1 VGPTEKSSGWKR
13 LDPVRRLLWG
23 KPSAVVIRGDLI
35 IFEVDGN
42 KGSLPLAEYQSSHCD
57 ETFLGLFGT
66 DLILVG
72 QGDERFTIPG
82 LKKKDAAFLKD
93 KLGIASRELAI
104 RRARVFLEER
114 EDEIQGAWDSLQ
126 QDHYI
131 SKKELFAWLGKY
143 SEIKGLAYIP
153 VTAITSEAALSCRVV
168 FLDAD
173 AWRKSR
179 NDSWVVNE
187 IKEQEAFLDSVT
199 GKTLTPSQKEAVVS
213 HDNAVLVV
221 AGAGTGKTTTVITKV
236 AYLLQKGICR
246 PEDILLLSFS
256 KSAAKE
262 LRERIASV
270 TDAKIEART
279 FHSLGLEIIK
289 ESRGKP
295 AVSGK
300 ASDIGSTLNQ
310 ILTKIMAEG
319 SEATRLL
326 IRYLAYAFY
335 PEKKEHEFTDWKSQ
349 LSWASRNDITTLNGE
364 KVKSNQEAQIANWFL
379 LNGINYEYETA
390 YKGVK
395 TGTKEKR
402 VYKPDFYLPDYDI
415 YIEHFGIS
423 RNGKTK
429 SGIDSKEYLRQM
441 EWKRQ
446 LHKEHKTIL
455 VETYS
460 YQGFEGDLE
469 QYLETQLVALGV
481 EIIPMAHEEL
491 AKLKYLQERV
501 KVMAAFL
508 SRCLALY
515 KGNHEGGELLS
526 QIAQD
531 PQVSQ
536 REKSFLSLFN
546 EVLERYQSTL
556 KKRGEID
563 FGDMITK
570 AASLVRSGEY
580 QSRFKVIIID
590 EFQDISK
597 GRAFLIQSLLDQ
609 VEDPRLLCVGDDW
622 QSIYRFNGSDVTLM
636 TQFDRHWEDP
646 VKINLRETQRFGQE
660 LQEVSTR
667 FITSN
672 PGQIQRTLAGRGS
685 LGRPAVHITRNGA
698 STILEQIKESAGS
711 AESVCPDV
719 IILGRYKHS
728 LEGVWGDELPE
739 NPPKGMTAHASKGL
753 EADYVIVMGLGVGR
767 YGFPT
772 EIEDD
777 PIISLFLAEG
787 ELFENAEER
796 RLFYVALTRARKE
809 VWLVPNAN
817 GISPFLEELMNDP
830 KYNGLVACDDGVIQI
845 GVKCPECDGSMLVR
859 SRKSDGTK
867 FLGCTYHPRCSGILP
882 GCPQCGQSIPKR
894 KGNWVSCQQ
903 CDWSA
908 PACPKVDCQ
917 HGYMIL
923 RTNGNFLGCSSYSKT
938 GCRGT
943 LPIQSSPKR

>member
-1 VGPTEKSSGWKR
+1 VGTTEKSSGWKR
-13 LDPVRRLLWG
+13 LDPIRRLLWG
-23 KPSAVVIRGDLI
+23 KPSAVVVRGDSI
-35 IFEVDGN
+35 IFEVDGT
-42 KGSLPLAEYQSSHCD
+42 KGSLPLAEYQNSHCE

-66 DLILVG
+66 DLILLG
-72 QGDERFTIPG
+72 QGGQRFTVPG
-82 LKKKDAAFLKD
+82 LKKKDAVFLKGRLD
-93 KLGIASRELAI
+93 MASRELAT
-104 RRARVFLEER
+104 RRARVFLEEKD
-114 EDEIQGAWDSLQ
+114 DEIRGAWDSLQ
-126 QDHYI
+126 HDHYI
-131 SKKELFAWLGKY
+131 SKRELFAWMGKY

-153 VTAITSEAALSCRVV
+153 VTAISSEEALSCRMV

-173 AWRKSR
+173 AWRKGR
-179 NDSWVVNE
+179 NDVWVANE
-187 IKEQEAFLDSVT
+187 IREKEAFLDSVT
-199 GKTLTPSQKEAVVS
+199 GKTLTPSQKEAVVT

-246 PEDILLLSFS
+246 PEDILLLTFS
-256 KSAAKE
+256 KAAAKE
-262 LRERIASV
+262 LRERITSV

-289 ESRGKP
+289 EGSGKP
-295 AVSGK
+295 AFSGK
-300 ASDIGSTLNQ
+300 ASDIERILNQ
-310 ILTKIMAEG
+310 ILAKIMEEG
-319 SEATRLL
+319 SEATKLL

-335 PEKKEHEFTDWKSQ
+335 PEKKEHEFPDQKSQ
-349 LSWASRNDITTLNGE
+349 LSWASRNDITTLNEE
-364 KVKSNQEAQIANWFL
+364 KVKSNQEAQIANWLL

-390 YKGVK
+390 YKGAK
-395 TGTKEKR
+395 TGTKER
-402 VYKPDFYLPDYDI
+402 RIYKPDFYLPGYDI

-423 RNGKTK
+423 RDGKTK
-429 SGIDSKEYLRQM
+429 WGIDPKDYLRQM
-441 EWKRQ
+441 EWKQQ
-446 LHKEHKTIL
+446 LHKTYETTL

-469 QYLETQLVALGV
+469 QHLEKQLLALGV
-481 EIIPMAHEEL
+481 EIKPLTKEEL
-491 AKLKYLQERV
+491 TKLKSLQERV
-501 KVMAAFL
+501 RVMASFL
-508 SRCLALY
+508 ARCLSLY
-515 KGNHEGGELLS
+515 KENPEGSELIS
-526 QIAQD
+526 QRFND
-531 PQVSQ
+531 PQLGH
-536 REKSFLSLFN
+536 REKSFLSLFSV
-546 EVLERYQSTL
+546 VLDRYQSTL
-556 KKRGEID
+556 EKRGEID

-570 AASLVRSGEY
+570 AATLVRSGEY

-672 PGQIQRTLAGRGS
+672 PGQIQRTLVGRGS
-685 LGRPAVHITRNGA
+685 LGRPAVHITRKEA
-698 STILEQIKESAGS
+698 SAILEQIKESTGS
-711 AESVCPDV
+711 AEGACPDV
-719 IILGRYKHS
+719 IVLGRYKHS
-728 LEGVWGDELPE
+728 LDGVWGDKPAKNL
-739 NPPKGMTAHASKGL
+739 PKGMTVHASKGL
-753 EADYVIVMGLGVGR
+753 EADYVIVRDLGVGR

-787 ELFENAEER
+787 EGFENAEER

-809 VWLVPNAN
+809 VWLLPGMN

-830 KYNGLVACDDGVIQI
+830 KYEGFVAWDDGVIQP
-845 GVKCPECDGSMLVR
+845 GVECPECAGPMLVR
-859 SRKSDGTK
+859 SKKSDGTK
-867 FLGCTYHPRCSGILP
+867 FLGCAYHPRCSGILP
-882 GCPQCGQSIPKR
+882 GCPQCGQSILKR
-894 KGNWVSCQQ
+894 KDKVVSCEQ

-908 PACPKVDCQ
+908 QACPKRECR

-923 RTNGNFLGCSSYSKT
+923 RTNGNFLGCSSYFKT

-943 LPIQSSPKR
+943 LPIQSSQ